1 MTRHSKQNTALGHF
15 TYAEYQMLKD
25 RWGSRRLRLSKE
37 NMRAF
42 YACYLCLQT
51 AQRPVTCHEGHLYC
65 KECVLSDLVQQ
76 KTKLADYAQQRE
88 EAMRKKAHEAQAA
101 EQQAHAERVA
111 QFAQGDAI
119 LSQKRKR
126 EEDASYERK
135 RVAAG
140 ETRETPAFWLP
151 SQAPEHDRHMDD
163 SLALADDRASTTM
176 CTASSEKPHKLL
188 SKHLVDVHFHER
200 KVDGDKQL
208 YCPCCKKEYSAL
220 SKTHVLRAC
229 GHVLCTPCTD
239 TLVRAPLKKGDP
251 TTCPECSVSIKK
263 SRDVISLVREGTGYA
278 SGGQAE
284 AHSKGLAFQ
293 G

>member
-1 MTRHSKQNTALGHF
+1 
-15 TYAEYQMLKD
+15 MLKD

-101 EQQAHAERVA
+101 EQQAQAERVA

-135 RVAAG
+135 RVATG

-151 SQAPEHDRHMDD
+151 SQAPEHERHTED
-163 SLALADDRASTTM
+163 SITLADDRASTTM

-220 SKTHVLRAC
+220 SKTHGAC
-229 GHVLCTPCTD
+229 LDRSH
-239 TLVRAPLKKGDP
+239 
-251 TTCPECSVSIKK
+251 
-263 SRDVISLVREGTGYA
+263 
-278 SGGQAE
+278 
-284 AHSKGLAFQ
+284 
-293 G
+293 